1 MRNAGLDELQEGSKL
16 GGKDINNL
24 KNVNDTTLM
33 AERED
38 ALKSLLRRV
47 KEESER
53 ESLRLNSKKQTNK
66 QTRSWHLAPL
76 LHGKYKRKRWK

>member
-38 ALKSLLRRV
+38 ALKSPLRRV

-53 ESLRLNSKKQTNK
+53 TGLKLNV
-66 QTRSWHLAPL
+66 
-76 LHGKYKRKRWK
+76 